1 MDTFLNKIGH
11 NYGAMVVV
19 EGGGGCGSFC
29 NEVVTCQMGMVRVS
43 ATSTNMT
50 DNLNV
55 LCIKF
60 TSCIFIGRNIIV
72 SQ

>member
-1 MDTFLNKIGH
+1 MHQGQERS
-11 NYGAMVVV
+11 V
-19 EGGGGCGSFC
+19 EGGGGSGSFC